1 MSELL
6 QVLTGFIGSI
16 GFGILFNIR
25 GKRLLA
31 ASLGGLFS
39 WGLFLLLGTLLPD
52 EAVRYFIVAACVSA
66 YCEIMARVMR
76 TPTTTFLM
84 TALIPLI
91 PGGGLYYTMTNA
103 FSGNMDGF
111 MGRGMTTLSLAV
123 ALALGVVVTT
133 VVTNVFVKLGR
144 NRKGDKKI

>member
-1 MSELL
+1 MTGIFE
-6 QVLTGFIGSI
+6 VITGFVGAL
-16 GFGILFNIR
+16 GFGILFNVR

-39 WGLFLLLGTLLPD
+39 WALFLLLGYLFPD
-52 EAVRYFIVAACVSA
+52 EAVRYFIVSVAVSA
-66 YCEIMARVMR
+66 YCEVMARVMK

-91 PGGGLYYTMTNA
+91 PGSGLYYTMTNA
-103 FSGNMDGF
+103 VSGNMEAF
-111 MGRGMTTLSLAV
+111 TGRGMTTLSLAL

-133 VVTNVFVKLGR
+133 VATSVVTKLALG
-144 NRKGDKKI
+144 KKKI

>member
-1 MSELL
+1 MNEVM
-6 QVLTGFIGSI
+6 QILTAFLGSL
-16 GFGILFNIR
+16 GFGILFNVR

-31 ASLGGLFS
+31 ASFGGLFS
-39 WGLFLLLGTLLPD
+39 WALFLVLGFGIVD
-52 EAVRYFIVAACVSA
+52 EAVRYFIVSVAVSG

-103 FSGNMDGF
+103 MSGDLDAF
-111 MGRGMTTLSLAV
+111 MGRGMATLSLAV

-133 VVTNVFVKLGR
+133 VITSIALKLKLHK
-144 NRKGDKKI
+144 NKM